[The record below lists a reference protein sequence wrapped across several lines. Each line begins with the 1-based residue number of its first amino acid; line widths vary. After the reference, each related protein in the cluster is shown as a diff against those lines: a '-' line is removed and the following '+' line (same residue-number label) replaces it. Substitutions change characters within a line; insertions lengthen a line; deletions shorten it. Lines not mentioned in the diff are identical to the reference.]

1 MTALT
6 LRVIW
11 KNPPVTLHEICKIFP
26 KFQKH
31 LLHMVTSTLL
41 QNLQEAVVTIC
52 SEEFEC
58 PSQESLT
65 KFKEHLFLMTAFK
78 VYHMCREH
86 GEGSSKIGGV
96 EGASFNVWESMGGGT
111 P

>member
-31 LLHMVTSTLL
+31 MATSTLP
-41 QNLQEAVVTIC
+41 QNLQEATVTMF
-52 SEEFEC
+52 SKVWM
-58 PSQESLT
+58 SLT
-65 KFKEHLFLMTAFK
+65 GIFA
-78 VYHMCREH
+78 
-86 GEGSSKIGGV
+86 
-96 EGASFNVWESMGGGT
+96 
-111 P
+111 

>member
-31 LLHMVTSTLL
+31 LLYMATFTLP
-41 QNLQEAVVTIC
+41 QNLQEAAVTIC
-52 SEEFEC
+52 SEKFGC
-58 PSQESLT
+58 PSQESLP
-65 KFKEHLFLMTAFK
+65 KFKACVRYFLSNF
-78 VYHMCREH
+78 H
-86 GEGSSKIGGV
+86 
-96 EGASFNVWESMGGGT
+96 FNQMIALQKL
-111 P
+111 

>member
-31 LLHMVTSTLL
+31 LLYMATSTLS
-41 QNLQEAVVTIC
+41 QNLQEAAVTIC
-52 SEEFEC
+52 SEKFGC
-58 PSQESLT
+58 PSQESLP

-78 VYHMCREH
+78 VYHIYKKHR
-86 GEGSSKIGGV
+86 EGSSKIGVV
-96 EGASFNVWESMGGGT
+96 EGVSVNVWGSIGGKT